1 MAVGTFSGF
10 GVVALLQHLMSEE
23 AMNDIGWRICFWLGL
38 LVGAVGLFLRSKVRV
53 WWEEKTLCLEQ
64 IDHLSER
71 LVCVRA
77 TDMVKKVGCCFILRF
92 VSDVFSLLNVDGNS
106 RLLSMLMFPGASGT
120 RQVSDPEEFVQAREL
135 VGDMMNQHPLYVV
148 WRIIALTSC

>member
-53 WWEEKTLCLEQ
+53 WWEEKKPC
-64 IDHLSER
+64 
-71 LVCVRA
+71 A
-77 TDMVKKVGCCFILRF
+77 W
-92 VSDVFSLLNVDGNS
+92 N
-106 RLLSMLMFPGASGT
+106 
-120 RQVSDPEEFVQAREL
+120 
-135 VGDMMNQHPLYVV
+135 
-148 WRIIALTSC
+148 